1 MQRVSVTEMEKHMA
15 GVQRKASVVWEGD
28 LMSGGGTITE
38 TGSGAFG
45 NLPVTW
51 KARTDTSDGMTSP
64 EELIAAA
71 LASCFSMALSNGLAK
86 AGHPAS
92 KLEVTATTTLSMD
105 GGPKVS
111 SIDLDVR
118 GTVDGMDQD
127 AFAEAAT
134 AAGEG
139 CPVSGALKGN
149 VTINV
154 SASLA

>member
-1 MQRVSVTEMEKHMA
+1 MA
-15 GVQRKASVVWEGD
+15 GSQRTASVVWEGD

-51 KARTDTSDGMTSP
+51 KARAEDSNGKTSP

-71 LASCFSMALSNGLAK
+71 LASCYCMALSAGLAK
-86 AGHPAS
+86 GGNAPS
-92 KLEVTATTTLSMD
+92 KLEVTATSNFTLD
-105 GGPKVS
+105 AGPKIES
-111 SIDLDVR
+111 FTLDVK
-118 GTVDGMDQD
+118 GTVDGMDQA
-127 AFAEAAT
+127 AFEEAAK

-139 CPVSGALKGN
+139 CPVSGAMKGN

-154 SASLA
+154 NATLA

>member
-1 MQRVSVTEMEKHMA
+1 MQRISVTEMEKHMA

-28 LMSGGGTITE
+28 LMSGSGTITE

-86 AGHPAS
+86 AGNPAS
-92 KLEVTATTTLSMD
+92 KLEVTATSTLTMD

-118 GTVDGMDQD
+118 GTVDGMDQN
-127 AFAEAAT
+127 AFAEAAK

-154 SASLA
+154 TAQLA